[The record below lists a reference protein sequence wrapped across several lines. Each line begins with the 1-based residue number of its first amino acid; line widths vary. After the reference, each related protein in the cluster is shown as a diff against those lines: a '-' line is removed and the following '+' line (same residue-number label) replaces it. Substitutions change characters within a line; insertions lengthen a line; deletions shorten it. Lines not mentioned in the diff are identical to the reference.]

1 MDITP
6 AAPEGR
12 QLIQAYGDGRFR
24 ISGTAHEGGVIVFP
38 DQTIGWA
45 ASRLEEVTPDSLAA
59 VLGRE
64 PKVEVLLLGCGRRM
78 VPVPLALRL
87 ALRERGV
94 TLDPMDTGA
103 ACRTFNV
110 LNLEDRRVAAALLP
124 V

>member
-12 QLIQAYGDGRFR
+12 QIIQAYGDGRFR
-24 ISGTAHEGGVIVFP
+24 VSGAVHEGGVIVFADRTLSWP
-38 DQTIGWA
+38 V
-45 ASRLEEVTPDSLAA
+45 ASLADVTVDSLEA
-59 VLGRE
+59 VFARQPG
-64 PKVEVLLLGCGRRM
+64 VEILLLGCGARM
-78 VPVPLALRL
+78 VPVPLPLRL
-87 ALRERGV
+87 AVRERGL

-110 LNLEDRRVAAALLP
+110 LNLEDRRVAAALLA